1 MIHIDVKPLSAN
13 LMHSGRKVKSYKY
26 RNYEKVLLSL
36 LPTDLK
42 IPEGKLHLIVKVGMS
57 SKLSDLDNVLKPFID
72 CLQLKYGF
80 NDKWIYKLTATKTDV
95 KKTEEYIKFE
105 LRGIK

>member
-13 LMHSGRKVKSYKY
+13 LMYNGRKVKSYKY
-26 RNYEKVLLSL
+26 RNYEKTL
-36 LPTDLK
+36 LPLLPNELEV
-42 IPEGKLHLIVKVGMS
+42 PEGKIHLVVKVGMS

-72 CLQLKYGF
+72 CLQLKYSF
-80 NDKWIYKLTATKTDV
+80 NDKWIYKLTATKKDV
-95 KKTEEYIKFE
+95 PKVKEYIKFE

>member
-13 LMHSGRKVKSYKY
+13 LMYNGRKIKSYKY
-26 RNYEKVLLSL
+26 RTYEKVLLPL
-36 LPTDLK
+36 LPEELEV
-42 IPEGKLHLIVKVGMS
+42 PEGKIHLVVKVGMS

-72 CLQLKYGF
+72 CLQLKYSF
-80 NDKWIYKLTATKTDV
+80 NDKWIYKLTASKKDV
-95 KKTEEYIKFE
+95 KKGKEFIEFD